1 MVGATCEKSD
11 LLRIKNIVD
20 DEVVVLSPGVGA
32 QGGGLD
38 VLKIFGKNTLINVS
52 RGIIS
57 AENPKT
63 EAKKYCEDFSAG
75 GYSDWRL
82 PDIKELA
89 TLYTDGVKE
98 KEDFRIAGQIKI
110 TDCCIW
116 SSYDVLGGAL
126 SFSYKSGKR
135 IPSAFAETYQLR
147 ALPVRGT
154 SKIDL
159 SEYKNF

>member
-1 MVGATCEKSD
+1 MRTTCIITT
-11 LLRIKNIVD
+11 LLLLLYFPQFLVAEDNNIERFQIIDNTYIVD
-20 DEVVVLSPGVGA
+20 SDTDLMWA
-32 QGGGLD
+32 IKD
-38 VLKIFGKNTLINVS
+38 NGKDIDWW
-52 RGIIS
+52 
-57 AENPKT
+57 

-89 TLYTDGVKE
+89 TLYSDGKKKGDVYK
-98 KEDFRIAGQIKI
+98 IAGQIKI

-126 SFSYKSGKR
+126 SFSFKSGKR
-135 IPSAFAETYQLR
+135 IPSSFEETYQLR
-147 ALPVRGT
+147 SLPVRGT

-159 SEYKNF
+159 RKYRNF